1 MTDNF
6 GAFGQCLSVRIV
18 AQLMRL
24 QGCSVTGVF
33 DHPRIAVNYAKHK
46 VPIRPK
52 CILKI
57 NAAPN
62 EYLVRPCF

>member
-1 MTDNF
+1 
-6 GAFGQCLSVRIV
+6 
-18 AQLMRL
+18 MRL
-24 QGCSVTGVF
+24 QGCSITGVF
-33 DHPRIAVNYAKHK
+33 DHPRIAANYAKHK

-62 EYLVRPCF
+62 EYLVRPAFSVLS